1 VNSMAYIIY
10 LLLTYLITVH
20 VGMRFYKNGRLYIL
34 TLMKGDEA
42 TTDSINRILLIGYY
56 LLNLGYAALMISNW
70 ETVTTYADMV
80 RTITTMTGRI
90 VLTLAVVHY
99 MNMFVI
105 YLAGRKN
112 KSLTHHK
119 NY

>member
-1 VNSMAYIIY
+1 MAYIIY
-10 LLLTYLITVH
+10 LLITYLITVH

-34 TLMKGDEA
+34 ALMEGNEA

-56 LLNLGYAALMISNW
+56 LLNLGYASLMISNW
-70 ETVTTYADMV
+70 ETVVTYADLV

-90 VLTLAVVHY
+90 ILTLAIVHY
-99 MNMFVI
+99 LNMTVI
-105 YLAGRKN
+105 YLVSKA

-119 NY
+119 NC